1 MSDYIISL
9 LCVAIFTGII
19 TALIG
24 AGPFYSSLKALCGL
38 TVLLTVTTMLSPVLS
53 SITDIVSKIPEIDEL
68 PESNVTDETVVHETA
83 KYISIYTKDFICTRF
98 GADKNI
104 LSVSTTLSTD
114 ENGNIS
120 IKSVTVN
127 FTAKTDLNLQEISS
141 VISETLMCECIVL
154 SP

>member
-38 TVLLTVTTMLSPVLS
+38 TVLLTVTTMVSPVLS

-83 KYISIYTKDFICTRF
+83 K
-98 GADKNI
+98 
-104 LSVSTTLSTD
+104 
-114 ENGNIS
+114 
-120 IKSVTVN
+120 
-127 FTAKTDLNLQEISS
+127 
-141 VISETLMCECIVL
+141 
-154 SP
+154 

>member
-98 GADKNI
+98 GADKNS
-104 LSVSTTLSTD
+104 LSGSTTLSTD